1 MAKTSNLENA
11 LNYKQIKKCCLKLAL
26 SAIEALE
33 SNLSIQHNLNWFKK
47 VFQNF
52 FIRKKS
58 SNYCNGLTNLLTV
71 YKIIYTPAT
80 NYKIF
85 LYWTQI

>member
-11 LNYKQIKKCCLKLAL
+11 LNYKQIKKYCLKLAL

-47 VFQNF
+47 VFQSFYKKKVEQLLQWINQ
-52 FIRKKS
+52 FID
-58 SNYCNGLTNLLTV
+58 CL
-71 YKIIYTPAT
+71 
-80 NYKIF
+80 
-85 LYWTQI
+85 